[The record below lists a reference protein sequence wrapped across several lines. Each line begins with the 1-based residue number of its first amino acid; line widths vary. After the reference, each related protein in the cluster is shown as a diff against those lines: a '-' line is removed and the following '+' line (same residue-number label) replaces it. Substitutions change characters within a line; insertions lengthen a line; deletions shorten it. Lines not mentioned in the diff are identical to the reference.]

1 MHEENE
7 LTPAQRELEEALA
20 GLDPTSMSV
29 NRDQMM
35 FQLGRSTG
43 VQLKRGWQIAT
54 VLMFGALLLTNAVE
68 PVPTPTN
75 PDGFVKK
82 IEEPVKKPQVIVK
95 ETIDE
100 VPSATP
106 TVFTS
111 FVNENA
117 SNPNS
122 YMRLRDAVLNDGV
135 GALPSA
141 GESKTSDSASRG
153 DLIRLLQGGEL

>member
-43 VQLKRGWQIAT
+43 VQLKRGWQIAA
-54 VLMFGALLLTNAVE
+54 VLMLGALVLTNVVE
-68 PVPTPTN
+68 PVPPTN
-75 PDGFVKK
+75 PEGFVKK
-82 IEEPVKKPQVIVK
+82 IERPAKKPQVIVK
-95 ETIDE
+95 ENVDE
-100 VPSATP
+100 TPSVTP
-106 TVFTS
+106 AVFTS
-111 FVNENA
+111 FIKQNA

-122 YMRLRDAVLNDGV
+122 YMRLRDTVLNDGV

-141 GESKTSDSASRG
+141 GSSETSDSASRD